1 MTQLTVGKLA
11 KAGGIGVETVR
22 YYEKRCLLPEPER
35 LPSGYRVY
43 SEETINRVRF
53 IKRAQE
59 LGFTLEEISE
69 LLALTDNLGAD
80 CADIR
85 DRAQDKITEI
95 KGKMNDWMFG
105 CDICQDVC
113 PWNRFSK
120 PHKEPAFEPHEK
132 LGDMRSDD
140 WHELTEE
147 LFREIFKGSAVKRT
161 KFSGLKRNIDFIK
174 S

>member
-95 KGKMNDWMFG
+95 KGKMNDLKRM
-105 CDICQDVC
+105 QDGL
-113 PWNRFSK
+113 
-120 PHKEPAFEPHEK
+120 A
-132 LGDMRSDD
+132 
-140 WHELTEE
+140 ELTGYCPG
-147 LFREIFKGSAVKRT
+147 KGKPLSEC
-161 KFSGLKRNIDFIK
+161 SILKHFYGEK
-174 S
+174 K